1 MNCSVLSNLVKLK
14 SVLFGDL
21 KYRSM
26 KIDFEKKSIIYCYRD
41 EIEFKISGLI

>member
-1 MNCSVLSNLVKLK
+1 MNCSMLSNLVKLK

-26 KIDFEKKSIIYCYRD
+26 KIDFEKKIIYGYRD
-41 EIEFKISGLI
+41 GIEFKISGLI